1 MGFSQGSAFGING
14 CKVADGGR
22 EDSNGLLTGFSLLE
36 FRVKTLVAILS
47 SAKHSTCD
55 PTQHHFVSGCSTLP
69 SFLYGLCLNLAFG
82 TLECVLWRLKNLA
95 VGWRWRW
102 VCLETVCDQFW
113 HALPLTGVRWRPRGA
128 HSVNGGPKGALLY
141 AGQKDFNVYFCCEF
155 YFSLP
160 R

>member
-22 EDSNGLLTGFSLLE
+22 EDSNGLLTGFSLLGVSGE
-36 FRVKTLVAILS
+36 VSCGYLVVCEA
-47 SAKHSTCD
+47 STGD
-55 PTQHHFVSGCSTLP
+55 PAQHHFVSGCSTLP
-69 SFLYGLCLNLAFG
+69 SFFYDLSLDLAFG
-82 TLECVLWRLKNLA
+82 TLEYVLWRSKNLA

-113 HALPLTGVRWRPRGA
+113 HALPLSGIRCRPGGA
-128 HSVNGGPKGALLY
+128 HSVNGGRKGELLTLVKRTVMFTS
-141 AGQKDFNVYFCCEF
+141 AASLFN
-155 YFSLP
+155 LP